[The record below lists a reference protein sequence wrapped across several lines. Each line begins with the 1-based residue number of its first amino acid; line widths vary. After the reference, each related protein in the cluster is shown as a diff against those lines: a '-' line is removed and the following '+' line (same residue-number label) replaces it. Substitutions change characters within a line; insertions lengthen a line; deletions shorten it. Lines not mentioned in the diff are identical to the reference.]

1 MNAMNKRLAF
11 RAWDD
16 WSKKHIFCQEQNEVG
31 PVTEEVF
38 EALRTNHNLTE
49 FMRNQRHTE
58 EEILSKK

>member
-1 MNAMNKRLAF
+1 M
-11 RAWDD
+11 
-16 WSKKHIFCQEQNEVG
+16 NEVG

-58 EEILSKK
+58 EEILSKKQEITDHTRSLMMRFIQRLKTPQD